1 MSLTLKSNVNFTG
14 DSSRLPASN
23 APLPDNAT
31 AYLDF
36 EHGLYII
43 RNVSTGEV
51 FRTSNINDLLSFS
64 REGATTRM
72 GPTGFIES
80 VISGQPSFEYDMNT
94 GERLGI
100 RIAPAASN
108 AAINSQD
115 QTASNYTRSGVSVS
129 KVAGSP
135 DGGNNGTVITESTD
149 NSIHALIESNWASA
163 AGFTKLITFSI
174 YVKMGSARYIQLAA
188 HQGTYDVWANF
199 DLQNG
204 LVTRRTGYVQNA
216 DIVPAP
222 GGYWRISM
230 TSVMNTGTRHP
241 TIAFINDNPLADVV
255 PAYVGTGK
263 TATVWGCQIES
274 NEGPTPLLITGATTA
289 TRQIDG
295 LAIDGETWPVF
306 NGAAF
311 SVFAEGI
318 TPEVYGN
325 LQGDYEGGEALFSVD
340 NKSSAANFV
349 RLAVRARTV
358 QNGTAALSSFKSSA
372 QTYIDCGP
380 YSYTPGS
387 TVAFIAAVDEGTG
400 RTWDGRHLFS
410 GSLDLGD
417 GFNRLL
423 IGRSR
428 NLDAKTYI
436 WGGIIKRVVL
446 YPQALTTEQMKRQFA
461 SLF

>member
-64 REGATTRM
+64 REGASTRM

-163 AGFTKLITFSI
+163 AGFT
-174 YVKMGSARYIQLAA
+174 
-188 HQGTYDVWANF
+188 
-199 DLQNG
+199 
-204 LVTRRTGYVQNA
+204 
-216 DIVPAP
+216 
-222 GGYWRISM
+222 
-230 TSVMNTGTRHP
+230 
-241 TIAFINDNPLADVV
+241 
-255 PAYVGTGK
+255 
-263 TATVWGCQIES
+263 
-274 NEGPTPLLITGATTA
+274 
-289 TRQIDG
+289 
-295 LAIDGETWPVF
+295 
-306 NGAAF
+306 
-311 SVFAEGI
+311 
-318 TPEVYGN
+318 
-325 LQGDYEGGEALFSVD
+325 
-340 NKSSAANFV
+340 
-349 RLAVRARTV
+349 RL
-358 QNGTAALSSFKSSA
+358 
-372 QTYIDCGP
+372 C
-380 YSYTPGS
+380 
-387 TVAFIAAVDEGTG
+387 
-400 RTWDGRHLFS
+400 
-410 GSLDLGD
+410 
-417 GFNRLL
+417 
-423 IGRSR
+423 
-428 NLDAKTYI
+428 
-436 WGGIIKRVVL
+436 
-446 YPQALTTEQMKRQFA
+446 
-461 SLF
+461 